1 MLLSSLTLALK
12 IYIAF
17 ISERDHQFVFEQ
29 ATHMALDSIQCTKD
43 SAKSPESNQPKKRR
57 KLSEFEA
64 FLATKQPARV
74 SKEAGVAEEI
84 VH

>member
-1 MLLSSLTLALK
+1 M
-12 IYIAF
+12 
-17 ISERDHQFVFEQ
+17 FEQ
-29 ATHMALDSIQCTKD
+29 ATHMALESIQCSED
-43 SAKSPESNQPKKRR
+43 SAKQAESNQPKKPH

-84 VH
+84 AH

>member
-1 MLLSSLTLALK
+1 M
-12 IYIAF
+12 
-17 ISERDHQFVFEQ
+17 FEQ
-29 ATHMALDSIQCTKD
+29 ATHMALESIHCTED

-57 KLSEFEA
+57 KWSEFEA

-84 VH
+84 AH

>member
-1 MLLSSLTLALK
+1 
-12 IYIAF
+12 
-17 ISERDHQFVFEQ
+17 
-29 ATHMALDSIQCTKD
+29 MALESIQYSED

-64 FLATKQPARV
+64 FLATKQPARG

-84 VH
+84 VHYRRLP